1 MSGLLH
7 VNVPDFDPQAFREA
21 MVNAFC
27 HRDYARIG
35 TVRFMIDA
43 NGLTISN
50 PGGFIE
56 GINEDNILPA
66 QPKSRNPRLALI
78 LKTAGYAE
86 QTGRGVDKIY
96 IGSLADGGAMPDY
109 SQSTSTEINLF
120 IRRTLP
126 DESFIRMVSEEEK
139 GRGNSLSAWALIIL
153 SLLKE
158 HRRLTMS
165 QLHEFSRL
173 EERRVVGAVE
183 DLVKSGIVEASSS
196 GASRS
201 YILSSKVYKTDNTL
215 PAYVR
220 QNNISVTRQRGLVL
234 ELAEKNGGEVTS
246 SDVMNLLGLSYI
258 SAYRL
263 LKKMEDEGKL
273 KHEGK
278 GRSSRYFIV

>member
-1 MSGLLH
+1 
-7 VNVPDFDPQAFREA
+7 
-21 MVNAFC
+21 
-27 HRDYARIG
+27 
-35 TVRFMIDA
+35 MIDA
-43 NGLTISN
+43 DGLTISN

-56 GINEDNILPA
+56 GISGNNLLSA
-66 QPKSRNPRLALI
+66 QPRSRNPRLPLI

-86 QTGRGVDKIY
+86 QTGRDVDKIY
-96 IGSLADGGAMPDY
+96 IGSLANSGTMPDY

-120 IRRTLP
+120 IRRTAP

-139 GRGNSLSAWALIIL
+139 GRGNSLSVWALIIL

-183 DLVKSGIVEASSS
+183 DLVKSGIVEASGS

-201 YILSSKVYKTDNTL
+201 YILSSKVYKTDNIL

-234 ELAEKNGGEVTS
+234 ELAEKNGGEVTF

-278 GRSSRYFIV
+278 GCSSRYFIV

>member
-1 MSGLLH
+1 
-7 VNVPDFDPQAFREA
+7 
-21 MVNAFC
+21 
-27 HRDYARIG
+27 
-35 TVRFMIDA
+35 
-43 NGLTISN
+43 
-50 PGGFIE
+50 
-56 GINEDNILPA
+56 
-66 QPKSRNPRLALI
+66 
-78 LKTAGYAE
+78 
-86 QTGRGVDKIY
+86 
-96 IGSLADGGAMPDY
+96 
-109 SQSTSTEINLF
+109 
-120 IRRTLP
+120 
-126 DESFIRMVSEEEK
+126 
-139 GRGNSLSAWALIIL
+139 
-153 SLLKE
+153 
-158 HRRLTMS
+158 MS

-183 DLVKSGIVEASSS
+183 DLVKSGIVEASGS

-201 YILSSKVYKTDNTL
+201 HILSSKVYKTDNTL

-234 ELAEKNGGEVTS
+234 ELAEKNGGEVTF